1 MAHRFGDT
9 ALFGLGVSTR
19 AAAEYLAGPARG
31 EAASVTAY
39 AGGDT
44 EALRER
50 GRAFEALGVPV
61 VYGSQEV
68 PGRYDLGVVSPGI
81 PCLGEFYRNAA
92 RACGELVSE
101 PELAWRESPRDWVA
115 VTGTNG
121 KTTTT
126 TLVRDLLE
134 GAGIASRA
142 VGNIGVP
149 PIGAVADRRPG
160 EVFVAELSSF
170 QLHSSKDLAPRVA
183 VLLNVTPDHVEWHGS
198 FEAYARD
205 KERVFDNL
213 TPPSLAVLG
222 PDGVCRAIAGR
233 LAARGVRRVVL
244 GDEPAPCAPDG
255 AWVDGAGR
263 LRVRLGGREHALC
276 AVDEMAIKG
285 PHNVQNALAASCAA
299 LETGADEGSVA
310 SALKAFRPLAHRIE
324 ACGEAG
330 GVAFFDDS
338 KGTNVDAAVKAVES
352 FPAGRAYVLLG
363 GHDKGTPL
371 DGLARAV
378 VGRCRGAVAY
388 GEAGGRIARAL
399 EDALEG
405 CGPARADGFRLVRA
419 AGMREAFAAAV
430 ALARPGDAVLLSPAC
445 SSCDEFSGYEQR
457 GDAFKALVR
466 ALSAE
471 APGAAPERP
480 GA

>member
-1 MAHRFGDT
+1 MAHRLGDT

-19 AAAEYLAGPARG
+19 AAAEYLAGPAKG
-31 EAASVTAY
+31 EAASVVAY

-50 GRAFEALGVPV
+50 GRAFEELGIPV
-61 VYGSQEV
+61 VYGTTEV
-68 PGRYDLGVVSPGI
+68 EGRYDLGIVSPGI
-81 PCLGEFYRNAA
+81 PCLGEFYQSAE

-134 GAGIASRA
+134 GAGIAARA

-149 PIGAVADRRPG
+149 PISAVADRRPG
-160 EVFVAELSSF
+160 EVFAAELSSF
-170 QLHSSKDLAPRVA
+170 QLHSARRLAPRVA
-183 VLLNVTPDHVEWHGS
+183 ILLNVTPDHVEWHGS

-205 KERVFDNL
+205 KERVFDNMGAS
-213 TPPSLAVLG
+213 SLAVLG
-222 PDGVCRAIAGR
+222 GDEVCRAIAGR
-233 LAARGVRRVVL
+233 LAARGVRCVVL
-244 GDEPAPCAPDG
+244 GDEPCACALDG
-255 AWVDGAGR
+255 AWVDGEGC
-263 LRVRLGGREHALC
+263 LRVRLGGREHVLC
-276 AVDEMAIKG
+276 ACDEMAIKG

-299 LETGADEGSVA
+299 LEMGAGEESVA
-310 SALKAFRPLAHRIE
+310 ASLRAFRPLAHRIE
-324 ACGEAG
+324 ACGEVG
-330 GVAFFDDS
+330 GVAFYDDS
-338 KGTNVDAAVKAVES
+338 KGTNVDATVKAVES
-352 FPAGRAYVLLG
+352 FPAGQAFVLLG

-371 DGLARAV
+371 EGLARTV
-378 VGRCRGAVAY
+378 VARCRGAVAY
-388 GEAGGRIARAL
+388 GEAGERIHRAL
-399 EDALEG
+399 EDALAEAASAGATCAEG
-405 CGPARADGFRLVRA
+405 FCLERA

-445 SSCDEFSGYEQR
+445 SSFDEFNGYEQR
-457 GDAFKALVR
+457 GDVFKGLVAAL
-466 ALSAE
+466 
-471 APGAAPERP
+471 ERP